1 VFPRSIVGEIST
13 IPPINGQCI
22 MRERPVFGM
31 RGWGGSSRKVSE
43 RMALY
48 LEGKTPL
55 SANDLSLKEATA

>member
-1 VFPRSIVGEIST
+1 
-13 IPPINGQCI
+13 

-31 RGWGGSSRKVSE
+31 GGRGGSSRKVSE

-55 SANDLSLKEATA
+55 SANDLSPKEATA